1 MNDPGDDPGAA
12 GTEEPSHRQFGSA
25 EMLRLFAE
33 VDDALQVLDAPP
45 VHLAIAGGAS
55 MSLRRA
61 SRVTGDVDVVS
72 EGMNDLLRRA
82 AATVAERHNLTRDW
96 INDGVK
102 VLGVALPMDIQPV
115 FSGTCLTVESVG
127 PKYLL
132 AMKLTAARPE
142 DLADCAHLIA
152 ELGIHSHEELLDL
165 IEQALRPPRA
175 PTAKMGYFA
184 KEALLVARPDT
195 ARSSENS

>member
-1 MNDPGDDPGAA
+1 MNAPGDDPGAA
-12 GTEEPSHRQFGSA
+12 GIEEPSHRQFGSV

-33 VDDALQVLDAPP
+33 VDEELQVLDAPP
-45 VHLAIAGGAS
+45 VSLAIAGGAS
-55 MSLRRA
+55 MALRRG

-72 EGMNDLLRRA
+72 EGMNDLVRRA
-82 AATVAERHNLTRDW
+82 AATVAERHHLAQDW
-96 INDGVK
+96 LNDGVK
-102 VLGVALPMDIQPV
+102 GLGVALPLDAQPV

-142 DLADCAHLIA
+142 DLEDCAHLIA
-152 ELGIHSHEELLDL
+152 ELGIRSHDELLDL

-184 KEALLVARPDT
+184 KEALSAAVT
-195 ARSSENS
+195 AG

>member
-1 MNDPGDDPGAA
+1 MNDPGDDPGTA
-12 GTEEPSHRQFGSA
+12 GTEEPFYRQFGSA

-33 VDDALQVLDAPP
+33 VDDELQALNALP
-45 VHLAIAGGAS
+45 VRLAIAGGAS
-55 MSLRRA
+55 MVLRRG

-72 EGMNDLLRRA
+72 EGMNDLVRRA
-82 AATVAERHNLTRDW
+82 AVTVAERHNLAQDW

-102 VLGVALPMDIQPV
+102 GLGVALPLDAQPV

-152 ELGIHSHEELLDL
+152 ELGIGSHDELLDL
-165 IEQALRPPRA
+165 IEQALRPPRV

-184 KEALLVARPDT
+184 EEALST
-195 ARSSENS
+195 ARTNRA

>member
-1 MNDPGDDPGAA
+1 MSDPGSDPSTA
-12 GTEEPSHRQFGSA
+12 GIDEPCYRQFGSA

-33 VDDALQVLDAPP
+33 VDEELQALHAPP
-45 VHLAIAGGAS
+45 VRLAIAGGAS
-55 MSLRRA
+55 MVLRRG

-72 EGMNDLLRRA
+72 EGMNDLVRRA
-82 AATVAERHNLTRDW
+82 AVTVAERHGLAQDW

-102 VLGVALPMDIQPV
+102 GLGVALPLDPQPV
-115 FSGTCLTVESVG
+115 FSGACLTVESVG
-127 PKYLL
+127 PRYLL

-152 ELGIHSHEELLDL
+152 ELGIRSHDELLDL

-184 KEALLVARPDT
+184 EEALAAAQSDRV
-195 ARSSENS
+195 